1 MTIPVSMNRI
11 APLAGLVAC
20 LLTTPFAKAQ
30 ADTPSAA
37 GIDSALQAISADS
50 LRGHLSFIASDLLEG
65 RDTPSPGLDIAAH
78 YIASQFRRAGLEPA
92 GDDGYFQTTEM
103 TQSRRTDEDFSGSL
117 TVDGEMML
125 LPVERISLMSAAQS
139 IDLQDLTLFKV
150 VFDEHAADALAEVDL
165 SQHIVITDMP
175 SFRSVPADQRRGF
188 FGRMQSFMRA
198 VRDADGQLILTIDTQ
213 TGGSGVRSGGGGFGR
228 QQPAMITLHGED
240 TGAIFDRLEAGAT
253 DATAT
258 IRLDGPTESS
268 VKVRNVVG
276 VIRGSDPELAE
287 TCVLLTGHY
296 DHIGIGTPVDGDAIY
311 NGAND
316 DGSGTVSV
324 IEIASALAKLSPP
337 PRRSMVFVCVYG
349 EERGLLGSR
358 HYAANP
364 VFPLNR
370 TIANINLEH
379 VGRTDDDEGPSVNRI
394 MVTGHDYSEVTGYL
408 MGAAEHTGIEVFHH
422 PLNSDRF
429 FASSDNVAFARHG
442 VPAHTVCTAFIFPD
456 YHGAGD
462 HWDLVDYDN
471 MAIVCR
477 TVAAALVDLAN
488 CRTPPRWT
496 EDHRRTDPYI
506 RAWRKLH
513 GIEDPE
519 PDVD

>member
-1 MTIPVSMNRI
+1 MTISLRMKRI

-20 LLTTPFAKAQ
+20 LLTTPSAEAGV
-30 ADTPSAA
+30 DTPSAA
-37 GIDSALQAISADS
+37 AIDSALETISADS

-117 TVDGEMML
+117 TVDGEL
-125 LPVERISLMSAAQS
+125 IRIPVERISLMSAARS
-139 IDLQDLTLFKV
+139 IDLNDLTLFKV
-150 VFDEHAADALAEVDL
+150 VFDENVADALAEVDL

-175 SFRSVPADQRRGF
+175 NFRSVPADQRRAF
-188 FGRMQSFMRA
+188 FGQMQSFLGA
-198 VRDADGQLILTIDTQ
+198 VRDGGGQLILTIDAPT
-213 TGGSGVRSGGGGFGR
+213 TTGSGIRSGRGGFGR
-228 QQPAMITLHGED
+228 QRPAMITLHGED
-240 TGAIFDRLEAGAT
+240 TGAVFDRLPAGAT

-258 IRLDGPTESS
+258 IRLDEPTESS
-268 VKVRNVVG
+268 AKVRNVVG

-296 DHIGIGTPVDGDAIY
+296 DHIGVGAPVNGDAIY

-337 PRRSMVFVCVYG
+337 PKRSMVFMCVYG

-358 HYAANP
+358 HYVANP

-408 MGAAEHTGIEVFHH
+408 MRAAEHTGIEVFHH

-429 FASSDNVAFARHG
+429 FARSDNVAFARHG

-471 MAIVCR
+471 MAIV
-477 TVAAALVDLAN
+477 
-488 CRTPPRWT
+488 
-496 EDHRRTDPYI
+496 
-506 RAWRKLH
+506 
-513 GIEDPE
+513 
-519 PDVD
+519 